1 MIYILE
7 EIKKLH
13 EDIYHGGL
21 HCESLFYQLPKFWKI
36 LDKGSPVCDQRKEIK
51 A

>member
-1 MIYILE
+1 MKIFITVDF
-7 EIKKLH
+7 IA
-13 EDIYHGGL
+13 G
-21 HCESLFYQLPKFWKI
+21 ESLFYQLPKFGTI